1 MGRQVYPD
9 MDYQEKIYNELVLEY
24 QGKHFTK
31 RENYGLPNGSMRCI
45 CPQCGQH
52 GANFFRAR
60 DNNTFLMTCMNG
72 CGLKKTLHNIV
83 MDYGKQ
89 ELKDEWK
96 ANLDRINFINYG
108 TAMPIK
114 NAVRPKGSKTTK
126 RSPKI
131 NAELKYEIHTRRS
144 RSTL

>member
-1 MGRQVYPD
+1 
-9 MDYQEKIYNELVLEY
+9 
-24 QGKHFTK
+24 
-31 RENYGLPNGSMRCI
+31 
-45 CPQCGQH
+45 
-52 GANFFRAR
+52 
-60 DNNTFLMTCMNG
+60 MTCMNG

-89 ELKDEWK
+89 ELKDEWQ

-114 NAVRPKGSKTTK
+114 NAGRPKGSKTTK